1 MAFGAQLRQLKL
13 DGNQIGDK
21 GLEALSG
28 ALATGAMP
36 QLRELRL
43 NNNKIGDAG
52 VEALAKAA
60 ATGALPR
67 LKEIWVDNKHMQHPQ
82 LVAACQPRGIAIK

>member
-60 ATGALPR
+60 ATGAMAQLLVSWR
-67 LKEIWVDNKHMQHPQ
+67 LTALIPCLETWHRVLQ
-82 LVAACQPRGIAIK
+82 A